1 MSTTTSV
8 ISHDVVVVGA
18 GPAGLTAA
26 ISLARHGV
34 SVLVVEKHRGTSP
47 FPKATGVSTRTM
59 ELLRT
64 WGIDQQVR
72 AGAIGVQPL
81 LSVSSTLSAPVQ
93 LTVPFGYP
101 TDEQALAV
109 SPVTPTCVPQD
120 HLEPVLLDL
129 LISCG
134 GTVRFGTELT
144 ALRTGSV
151 GVRAEL
157 LDSVTGRRLQVKA
170 RYLIGADGP
179 YSKVRDELGIAV
191 EDLGSIG
198 DFMSVTFR
206 ADLTARLGRTPSA
219 LNAVMVDGAEGLF
232 VPTSADDRWIFARE
246 WHPDA
251 GETMADWSPARII
264 AMLRAGT
271 GLPDLQA
278 DVESVMPFEMAGHLA
293 VAFRSGPAF
302 LVGDA
307 AHRTTPVGGTG
318 MNTAIAGAH
327 NLGWK
332 MAWVLRGWADDSLL
346 DSYEL
351 ERRPVGEANVRRS
364 LVRGPQPPAD
374 GLAWDTGVHY
384 ASPVIASGAGVG
396 DRAPHVWVQHRG
408 RAPVSTLDLF
418 DGRLTVI
425 TGRSGHAWRRAV
437 AVLAGEGLPIVAL
450 TADHDLSGVVS
461 TDRSSDTLTS
471 RYQLGDTGAAL
482 IRPDGYLAW
491 HRPSETLNPLLALQS
506 AVDVALSRPEAADL
520 DRVA

>member
-1 MSTTTSV
+1 M
-8 ISHDVVVVGA
+8 
-18 GPAGLTAA
+18 
-26 ISLARHGV
+26 
-34 SVLVVEKHRGTSP
+34 
-47 FPKATGVSTRTM
+47 
-59 ELLRT
+59 
-64 WGIDQQVR
+64 
-72 AGAIGVQPL
+72 
-81 LSVSSTLSAPVQ
+81 
-93 LTVPFGYP
+93 
-101 TDEQALAV
+101 
-109 SPVTPTCVPQD
+109 
-120 HLEPVLLDL
+120 
-129 LISCG
+129 
-134 GTVRFGTELT
+134 RFGTELT

-278 DVESVMPFEMAGHLA
+278 DVESVMPFEMAGHVA
-293 VAFRSGPAF
+293 VVFRSGPAF

-351 ERRPVGEANVRRS
+351 ERRPVGEANVRVLTRPRAAASCRRTGLGHRS
-364 LVRGPQPPAD
+364 ALRVARDRVRRWGGRPRTARGGAASGPRTGFHPRPLRRTVDRDHRSIRPCLAASRCGVGRRRPPHRRAD
-374 GLAWDTGVHY
+374 GRPR
-384 ASPVIASGAGVG
+384 PV
-396 DRAPHVWVQHRG
+396 G
-408 RAPVSTLDLF
+408 R
-418 DGRLTVI
+418 RL
-425 TGRSGHAWRRAV
+425 
-437 AVLAGEGLPIVAL
+437 
-450 TADHDLSGVVS
+450 
-461 TDRSSDTLTS
+461 DRSVQRHSD
-471 RYQLGDTGAAL
+471 
-482 IRPDGYLAW
+482 
-491 HRPSETLNPLLALQS
+491 LALP
-506 AVDVALSRPEAADL
+506 AR
-520 DRVA
+520 